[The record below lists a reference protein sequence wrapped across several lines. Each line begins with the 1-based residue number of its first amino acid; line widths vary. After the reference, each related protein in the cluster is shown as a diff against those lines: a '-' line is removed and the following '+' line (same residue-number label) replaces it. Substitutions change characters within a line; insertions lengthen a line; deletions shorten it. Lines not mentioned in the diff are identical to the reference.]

1 MTDPSWSMGRLI
13 KLLLSSFPKARIKP
27 ALSRHDGELVHTP
40 WKIRAA
46 MEENKKVQINRRKV
60 FE

>member
-1 MTDPSWSMGRLI
+1 MGRLI

-46 MEENKKVQINRRKV
+46 MEENKQVQINRRKV